1 MSRVG
6 LMYISFNENCFGQF
20 DTEKFY
26 GFGKRFDFIRIT
38 INEYNHKDLNEKER
52 KELRDLGITFLWQI

>member
-6 LMYISFNENCFGQF
+6 PMHISFNENCFGQF

-26 GFGKRFDFIRIT
+26 GLGKRFDFSRIA

-52 KELRDLGITFLWQI
+52 KELRDLLRELRA